1 VQRRGFLLG
10 AGAVAGGLSAG
21 ASALLPRDRTEADAE
36 VADPRRG
43 MQEIIWSV
51 PTGEPVAALTFDDGP
66 HPDLTPHILDVLDRY
81 DVKATFMVMGYAA
94 ESYPDLLVEVVSRGH
109 EIGNHTWSHLHVA
122 KTSATTARSEI
133 ERGTHVLEDVAGVP
147 VGLFRPPQGRLNEAV
162 VRLATNMR
170 QDIVLWSVQRGEKRW
185 RSSRSVAR
193 HVIDDAG
200 PGDIINL
207 HDGIGRGTFEPASVL
222 AHTLMGRRLVELDA
236 LPRIIEG
243 LQQRRMRVV
252 PVSELRYVANRAAE
266 T

>member
-1 VQRRGFLLG
+1 MQRRGFLLG

-122 KTSATTARSEI
+122 KTSATTAR
-133 ERGTHVLEDVAGVP
+133 
-147 VGLFRPPQGRLNEAV
+147 
-162 VRLATNMR
+162 R
-170 QDIVLWSVQRGEKRW
+170 QTEIVL
-185 RSSRSVAR
+185 
-193 HVIDDAG
+193 
-200 PGDIINL
+200 DI
-207 HDGIGRGTFEPASVL
+207 GG
-222 AHTLMGRRLVELDA
+222 A
-236 LPRIIEG
+236 LPSS
-243 LQQRRMRVV
+243 
-252 PVSELRYVANRAAE
+252 P
-266 T
+266 